1 MKQTAEERKR
11 QFYNNRDFSNPYS
24 IMDRTSRQKI
34 NKEMD
39 LNNSI
44 NQIHQTENRTLCPI
58 AAEYTSFSNAHEIFF
73 RTMC

>member
-34 NKEMD
+34 NNYTED
-39 LNNSI
+39 LHNTI
-44 NQIHQTENRTLCPI
+44 DKMILTDVYMTFCLTATE
-58 AAEYTSFSNAHEIFF
+58 
-73 RTMC
+73 